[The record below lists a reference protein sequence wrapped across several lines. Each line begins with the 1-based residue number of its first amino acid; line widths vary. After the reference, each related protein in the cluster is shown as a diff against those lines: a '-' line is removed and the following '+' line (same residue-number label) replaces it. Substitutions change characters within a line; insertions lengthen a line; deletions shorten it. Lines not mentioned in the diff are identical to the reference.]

1 MPTLHCTRCSL
12 LKIVQFSSLSP
23 SPFSSVNLKRLI
35 LRIFHLFFDKM
46 LNFCQGGVHILVKYS
61 PVTPDAVAFVSKT
74 WKQFMVSFST
84 FVFVIRKFYFHVTK
98 TKTYNKIIQS
108 FTPLGSECYNVNVKI
123 NFK

>member
-1 MPTLHCTRCSL
+1 MQNC
-12 LKIVQFSSLSP
+12 IED
-23 SPFSSVNLKRLI
+23 NMI
-35 LRIFHLFFDKM
+35 
-46 LNFCQGGVHILVKYS
+46 FCQTTEFLPRGNHILVKYS